1 MMVEGRSWWTER
13 SGEGVMP
20 VLSASSLSDR
30 ASLIGCKEETMMNKQ
45 YLQDL
50 FDISGK
56 VALITGA
63 TGGFGK
69 AAAKALAAAGARVM
83 LTGRTAAKLEPIA
96 KEIAA
101 EGWQVAFLAGE
112 IIVHDDVK
120 RIVKGTVDAFGGLDI
135 LVTAA
140 GVNKPGFIQEQSDD
154 EWQMIMDAN
163 VKGTY
168 LFCKEAGKVMIEQ
181 GRGGKVILLGSVRGD
196 LGLSR
201 YTGYCP
207 SKGAVH
213 LLAKTLACEWG
224 PHKINVNCIAPA
236 VFRTEL
242 TQWIYDD
249 PVVHKTFLGRIPIG
263 RLGEPE
269 DFIGSVIFLSSK
281 ASDWMTGSI
290 MHVDGGYSAG

>member
-1 MMVEGRSWWTER
+1 
-13 SGEGVMP
+13 
-20 VLSASSLSDR
+20 
-30 ASLIGCKEETMMNKQ
+30 MNKQ
-45 YLQDL
+45 AILDL
-50 FDISGK
+50 FDVTGK

-69 AAAKALAAAGARVM
+69 AAATAMAAAGAKVVI
-83 LTGRTAAKLEPIA
+83 TGRTLSKLEKCASETGAVKCFAGEPA
-96 KEIAA
+96 KEVD
-101 EGWQVAFLAGE
+101 VAK
-112 IIVHDDVK
+112 VVK
-120 RIVKGTVDAFGGLDI
+120 ATVDAFGGIDI
-135 LVTAA
+135 LITAA
-140 GVNKPGFIQEQSDD
+140 GLNKPGAIHEQPTE
-154 EWQMIMDAN
+154 EWEQIMDAN

-168 LFCKEAGKVMIEQ
+168 LFCKETGKAMIARGQ
-181 GRGGKVILLGSVRGD
+181 GGKMILVGSVRGL

-207 SKGAVH
+207 SKAAVH
-213 LLAKTLACEWG
+213 LLAKTLGCEFG

-249 PVVHKTFLGRIPIG
+249 PNVYKTFLARVPIG

-269 DFIGSVIFLSSK
+269 DFIGTVIFLSSK

-290 MHVDGGYSAG
+290 VYVDGGYTAG